1 MVIQER
7 EVQQVNVEA
16 EAPSGGGLGKFE
28 NSVTRAGSAGWSR
41 VGDNVRDART
51 ECVRLFQAV

>member
-7 EVQQVNVEA
+7 EVQQVNTVA
-16 EAPSGGGLGKFE
+16 EAPSEGGLGKFE
-28 NSVTRAGSAGWSR
+28 NSVTRARSAGWSR

-51 ECVRLFQAV
+51 ECVRLFQSL